1 MKFLKYTFLFGI
13 GLTFCSCR
21 LAELKKEAP
30 EVNFLKTGEKFR
42 ITLPEDHSKG
52 ETWQLKRDENY
63 QAFEDLGTVWHGAEK
78 GVDINLKALSS
89 GQYTLNLIKTIYKDS
104 LDNKQYIVNIKN

>member
-1 MKFLKYTFLFGI
+1 
-13 GLTFCSCR
+13 

-30 EVNFLKTGEKFR
+30 EINFLKAGEKFR
-42 ITLPEDHSKG
+42 ITLPEDHNKG

-63 QAFEDLGTVWHGAEK
+63 QAFEDLGTVWHGVEK

-89 GQYTLNLIKTIYKDS
+89 GQYTLNLIKTSYKNKQDF
-104 LDNKQYIVNIKN
+104 KQYIVNIED